1 MAVHT
6 QMDSLIESIKRLH
19 EAQFDVLAD
28 TRSMNVNVVSERPA
42 GDHDA
47 DWERKVEL
55 HVDQREGLLS
65 LDMNDFMLGQ
75 MSTDLK
81 IPKTYFDRMK
91 LDAPGLFQTNV
102 HHWLHNTPKRK
113 LIRARHDG
121 SIGEPVE
128 VGRAWLSDRYRRLDN
143 IEVAYKLLP
152 ELNNIGS
159 QWEIHNASIS
169 DTKFHFRATFP
180 SMEKAVKVG
189 DPVRWGVQITNSE
202 VGGAQF
208 SIDNFTLTLAC
219 MNGMVVSKVMSARHV
234 GKRLGDNLSDE
245 AIRADDKAFWLAA
258 RDELRASISE
268 ERFEEVIATLRGAT
282 EGSRIVAPIKAT
294 ETLAKTFDL
303 TDGEKEAVL
312 LSLVGGADMTRYG
325 ALNAVTDA
333 AKRSESF
340 DRRVEMEEI
349 GWKVAELT
357 PREWDRIAVAA

>member
-1 MAVHT
+1 VAVHT
-6 QMDSLIESIKRLH
+6 EMDSLIESIRRLN

-28 TRSMNVNVVSERPA
+28 TRHMSVVPFSERPA
-42 GDHDA
+42 DDHDA
-47 DWERKVEL
+47 EWKRGQVRLDI
-55 HVDQREGLLS
+55 DQREGLLS
-65 LDMNDFMLGQ
+65 LDANDHMLGQ
-75 MSTDLK
+75 MATDLK
-81 IPKTYFDRMK
+81 IPKTYFDRMRV
-91 LDAPGLFQTNV
+91 DAPGLFTTNV

-113 LIRARHDG
+113 LIRARRDEE
-121 SIGEPVE
+121 SS

-152 ELNNIGS
+152 ELNKIGS

-180 SMEKAVKVG
+180 NMEKAVKVG

-219 MNGMVVSKVMSARHV
+219 MNGMVVSKVMSTRHV

-268 ERFEEVIATLRGAT
+268 ERFEEVIATLRGTT

-294 ETLAKTFDL
+294 EVLAKTFDL
-303 TDGEKEAVL
+303 TDGEKDAVL
-312 LSLVGGADMTRYG
+312 LSLASGNDMTRYG
-325 ALNAVTDA
+325 ALNAVTAA
-333 AKRSESF
+333 AKSSESF
-340 DRRVEMEEI
+340 DRRVEMESI
-349 GWKVAELT
+349 GWDIAELST
-357 PREWDRIAVAA
+357 REWDRIAVAA